1 MSIDIEKYLTLHP
14 PIVKTLK
21 SFKQRKT
28 SWLDKNHIKNP
39 IVNIIFNSE
48 RLNAS
53 SLRLEKRQGRPL
65 LLLSFNIVMKVLAS
79 AMKTDKEIKC
89 IWIGKEEIKLFLFV
103 DDTMI
108 YIENPKDSKKPF
120 KNK

>member
-1 MSIDIEKYLTLHP
+1 M
-14 PIVKTLK
+14 
-21 SFKQRKT
+21 
-28 SWLDKNHIKNP
+28 
-39 IVNIIFNSE
+39 
-48 RLNAS
+48 
-53 SLRLEKRQGRPL
+53 EKRQGRPL

-79 AMKTDKEIKC
+79 AMKTDKEIKD